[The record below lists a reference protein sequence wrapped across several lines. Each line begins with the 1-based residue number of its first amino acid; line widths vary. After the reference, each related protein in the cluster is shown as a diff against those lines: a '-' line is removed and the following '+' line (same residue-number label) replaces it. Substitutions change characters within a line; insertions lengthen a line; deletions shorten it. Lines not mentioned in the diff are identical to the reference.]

1 MEVFMNIEILKIGI
15 GVTLVIGVTLFNIIR
30 SRKMTVSIAILIQ
43 LTTLS
48 TILLNKWLG
57 VGVIIGLSAVLYVRF
72 KRRFSEN
79 EEKKSFLD
87 YSDSITSVTGIV
99 NTLQGRKENE
109 VVIGEILPTNY
120 KELYLNHKKLSLDNI
135 ILSGHTLV
143 TGASGSGKTSLMKA
157 IMNQKLRDGYS
168 IGHFDYK
175 GEKDIVDE
183 LRASAEEL
191 NVPFYEFSIDTCDFC
206 YDPLINLNE
215 TGKVEAL
222 MNTRRWDVGGADE
235 HYRTSTQLAI
245 QNAIR
250 KYDKWRKQTGD
261 PRNYIAG
268 LSDFLTNY
276 KAEPNER
283 DGLYTLQKQLEILM
297 TSRAKQLFAQD
308 KRQFSFNTTEQF
320 VVCFSFVSANK
331 QLATSLSSM
340 IFQDLMDRGT
350 RHRYNPNLLL
360 SVDEFGTIEN
370 SSIIKDLLEKG
381 RSGGIQIVF
390 SLLDINQ
397 IAMSSGEYFVQ
408 SILGTINNFV
418 IFAGATQKTAEMLAG
433 VQKFDKSFDIMS
445 LKKPQNGKPPTALFI
460 SKYQILSKNRN
471 QEVFRIIPYT
481 YTIQRDDK
489 QPQQQEEKSNVV
501 DLTEVSKPI
510 PIETNKITDKVF
522 TTEEEKV
529 DKLNVHNIDQFL

>member
-1 MEVFMNIEILKIGI
+1 MNIEILKIGI

-79 EEKKSFLD
+79 EEKSFLD

-350 RHRYNPNLLL
+350 RHRYSPNLLL

-481 YTIQRDDK
+481 YTIQRDDR

>member
-1 MEVFMNIEILKIGI
+1 MDNVFYIKLGV
-15 GVTLVIGVTLFNIIR
+15 GVTFIVILTLLNIIK
-30 SRKMTVSIAILIQ
+30 SRKMTVAIAILIQ
-43 LTTLS
+43 SL
-48 TILLNKWLG
+48 TILTVLLNTWLS
-57 VGVIIGLSAVLYVRF
+57 VGVVVGFVAMLYIRYQ
-72 KRRFSEN
+72 RRFV
-79 EEKKSFLD
+79 EEEASYLD
-87 YSDSITSVTGIV
+87 YNDKVLSVSGAI
-99 NTLQGRKENE
+99 NKLEKRKDKE

-120 KELYLNHKKLSLDNI
+120 KELKLNNKKIGLSDDT
-135 ILSGHTLV
+135 LSGHTLV
-143 TGASGSGKTSLMKA
+143 TGASGSGKSYLIKS
-157 IMNQKLRDGYS
+157 IMNQRVKDGYS
-168 IGHFDYK
+168 VAFFDYK
-175 GEKDIVDE
+175 GEKDIVDH
-183 LRASAEEL
+183 LRSIANALSVE
-191 NVPFYEFSIDTCDFC
+191 FYEFSIDTCDFC

-222 MNTRRWDVGGADE
+222 MNTRRWDVSGADE

-261 PRNYIAG
+261 PRNYLEG
-268 LSDFLTNY
+268 LSDFLLNY

-297 TSRAKQLFAQD
+297 TSRAKYLFAQD
-308 KRQFSFNTTEQF
+308 KKQFSFNTNKQF
-320 VVCFSFVSANK
+320 VICFSFVSANK

-350 RHRYNPNLLL
+350 RQRYSPKLLL
-360 SVDEFGTIEN
+360 AVDEFGTIEN
-370 SSIIKDLLEKG
+370 STIIKDLLEKG

-445 LKKPQNGKPPTALFI
+445 LKKPQNGKSPTALFI
-460 SKYQILSKNRN
+460 SKFQLLSKNRN
-471 QEVFRIIPYT
+471 QEVFRIIPYSFN
-481 YTIQRDDK
+481 ININNK
-489 QPQQQEEKSNVV
+489 EEEQEDNNVV
-501 DLTEVSKPI
+501 DLTKVSTPL
-510 PIETNKITDKVF
+510 PVETNKIVDKV
-522 TTEEEKV
+522 EQQEEKV
-529 DKLNVHNIDQFL
+529 EKLSVNNIDQFL

>member
-1 MEVFMNIEILKIGI
+1 MNIEILKIGI
-15 GVTLVIGVTLFNIIR
+15 GVTLIIGVTLFNIIR

-57 VGVIIGLSAVLYVRF
+57 VGVIIGLSTVLYVRF

-79 EEKKSFLD
+79 EEKSFLD
-87 YSDSITSVTGIV
+87 YSDSITSIMGIV

-109 VVIGEILPTNY
+109 VIIGEILPTNY
-120 KELYLNHKKLSLDNI
+120 KELYLNHKKLSLENI

-489 QPQQQEEKSNVV
+489 QPQKQEEKSSVV

-510 PIETNKITDKVF
+510 PIETNKIIDKVS

>member
-1 MEVFMNIEILKIGI
+1 MNIEIIKIGI
-15 GVTLVIGVTLFNIIR
+15 GVALIIGVTLFNIIR

-43 LTTLS
+43 LITLL

-79 EEKKSFLD
+79 EEKSFLD
-87 YSDSITSVTGIV
+87 YSDSITSIMGIV

-109 VVIGEILPTNY
+109 VAIGEILPTNY

-183 LRASAEEL
+183 LRAGAEEL

-510 PIETNKITDKVF
+510 PIETNKITDKVS

>member
-1 MEVFMNIEILKIGI
+1 MNIDLIKVLVGI
-15 GVTLVIGVTLFNIIR
+15 GVILVVTLFNIIK
-30 SRKMTVSIAILIQ
+30 SRRMTVAVALIFQSITF
-43 LTTLS
+43 LTL
-48 TILLNKWLG
+48 LLNTWLLIG
-57 VGVIIGLSAVLYVRF
+57 VFIGYAVLLYVRYQ
-72 KRRFSEN
+72 RRFV
-79 EEKKSFLD
+79 EEDVSFLD
-87 YSDSITSVTGIV
+87 YNEKILSILGFV
-99 NTLQGRKENE
+99 NKLEKRKEDE

-120 KELYLNHKKLSLDNI
+120 KELKLNNKKVSLNNA

-143 TGASGSGKTSLMKA
+143 TGSSGSGKTHLMKA
-157 IMNQKLRDGYS
+157 IMNQRLKDGYS
-168 IGHFDYK
+168 IAFFDYK
-175 GEKDIVDE
+175 GEKDIVE
-183 LRASAEEL
+183 LLRETSREL
-191 NVPFYEFSIDTCDFC
+191 NVEFFEFSIDTCDFC

-222 MNTRRWDVGGADE
+222 MNTRRWDSGGADE

-268 LSDFLTNY
+268 LSDFLANY

-297 TSRAKQLFAQD
+297 TSRAKYLFAQD
-308 KRQFSFNTTEQF
+308 KKEFSFNMDKQF

-350 RHRYNPNLLL
+350 RHKYSPKLLL
-360 SVDEFGTIEN
+360 AVDEFGTIEN

-445 LKKPQNGKPPTALFI
+445 LKKPQNGKSPTALFI
-460 SKYQILSKNRN
+460 SKFQLLSKNRN
-471 QEVFRIIPYT
+471 QEVFRIVPYSFNVE
-481 YTIQRDDK
+481 ISNK
-489 QPQQQEEKSNVV
+489 EENVTNDVV
-501 DLTEVSKPI
+501 DLTEVSTPL
-510 PIETNKITDKVF
+510 PVETNKITDMVEKK
-522 TTEEEKV
+522 EENV
-529 DKLNVHNIDQFL
+529 DKLSVKNIDDFL

>member
-1 MEVFMNIEILKIGI
+1 MESVFYIKLGVGVAFIVIL
-15 GVTLVIGVTLFNIIR
+15 TLLNIIK
-30 SRKMTVSIAILIQ
+30 SRKMTVAIAILIQ
-43 LTTLS
+43 SL
-48 TILLNKWLG
+48 TILTVLLNTWLSIG
-57 VGVIIGLSAVLYVRF
+57 VVVGFVAMLYIRYQ
-72 KRRFSEN
+72 RRFV
-79 EEKKSFLD
+79 EEEVSYLD
-87 YSDSITSVTGIV
+87 YNDKVLSVSGAI
-99 NTLQGRKENE
+99 NKLEKRKDKE

-120 KELYLNHKKLSLDNI
+120 KELKLNNKKIGLNDDT
-135 ILSGHTLV
+135 LSGHTLV
-143 TGASGSGKTSLMKA
+143 TGASGSGKSYLIKS
-157 IMNQKLRDGYS
+157 IMNQRVKDGYS
-168 IGHFDYK
+168 VAFFDYK
-175 GEKDIVDE
+175 GEKDIVDH
-183 LRASAEEL
+183 LRSIAKAL
-191 NVPFYEFSIDTCDFC
+191 NVEFYEFSIDTCDFC

-222 MNTRRWDVGGADE
+222 MNTRRWDVSGADE

-261 PRNYIAG
+261 PRNYLEG
-268 LSDFLTNY
+268 LSDFLLNY

-297 TSRAKQLFAQD
+297 TSRAKYLFAQD
-308 KRQFSFNTTEQF
+308 KKQFSFNTNKQF
-320 VVCFSFVSANK
+320 VICFSFVSANK

-350 RHRYNPNLLL
+350 RQRYSPKLLL
-360 SVDEFGTIEN
+360 AVDEFGTIEN
-370 SSIIKDLLEKG
+370 STIIKDLLEKG

-445 LKKPQNGKPPTALFI
+445 LKKPQNGKSPTALFI
-460 SKYQILSKNRN
+460 SKFQLLSKNRN
-471 QEVFRIIPYT
+471 QEVFRIIPYSFN
-481 YTIQRDDK
+481 INVNNK
-489 QPQQQEEKSNVV
+489 EEQEDNNVV
-501 DLTEVSKPI
+501 DLTKVSTPL
-510 PIETNKITDKVF
+510 PVETNKIVDKV
-522 TTEEEKV
+522 EQQEEKV
-529 DKLNVHNIDQFL
+529 EKLSVNNIDQFLN